1 MEVIATE
8 NLTKYYGKLKA
19 LDELNL
25 TVEKGDCVGLLGPN
39 GAGKTTTIKIL
50 TGLLKPTSG
59 KAYIRGIDVTKN
71 PERAL
76 IGVGAL
82 IETPELYG
90 EFTPREILS
99 YLGKLRGMNGSE
111 LSEAI
116 ENSLRLVKMLEWIDT
131 PISKFSRGMKQRV
144 AIAQAI
150 LHDPEIIILDEP
162 SLGLDPR
169 GMAEIR
175 EVIIELN
182 RNGKTILV
190 ASHLL
195 YEVQQMCNKVALIN
209 RGKLVLYDNIDALD
223 KMLKGLTLRV
233 KLLEKVNEG
242 VISRIMELEGVENV
256 SVNNKSELLIVFK
269 GKEESLP
276 DLVKSLIVDL
286 ELKVIEFKRHELPIE
301 SIYLELVKEVS

>member
-1 MEVIATE
+1 MIATE